1 MGQLWDISIEKQH
14 VLVLKLYK
22 SNGAVN
28 HQLWHHLTTDL
39 FFWTIF
45 SYQLLM
51 LTVNEFFLSPQ
62 TSSLD
67 GF

>member
-22 SNGAVN
+22 SNGAAN
-28 HQLWHHLTTDL
+28 HLLWHHLTTDL
-39 FFWTIF
+39 FFWTVF
-45 SYQLLM
+45 SYQWLM